1 MKITLCVGLC
11 MSLLLLT
18 LSLSLSLSLSLFL
31 FLSFSLK
38 AQYQCFL
45 SALLPGKRVMFNIS
59 GSAVKKAHRA
69 AISYYYEIFFFF
81 FFFLGGGGILASA
94 FCLQEKSKNF
104 RLVTRSDLPKII
116 FDRKFSWS
124 FGRFTYYLLIRIQ
137 NFIIVS
143 EPLSF
148 FLLSQNMLKSKS

>member
-1 MKITLCVGLC
+1 
-11 MSLLLLT
+11 
-18 LSLSLSLSLSLFL
+18 
-31 FLSFSLK
+31 
-38 AQYQCFL
+38 
-45 SALLPGKRVMFNIS
+45 MFNIS
-59 GSAVKKAHRA
+59 GSVVKKAYRA

-81 FFFLGGGGILASA
+81 FGGGGTILASA

-104 RLVTRSDLPKII
+104 RLVTRSDLPNII

-143 EPLSF
+143 DPLSF
-148 FLLSQNMLKSKS
+148 FCLFFFKLSQNMLKSKS